1 MPHPNTSTD
10 PSPESL
16 ARLALGFDLETE
28 LELCRHLASTGGSAS
43 VRAVFRPARAA
54 RLFQSLLST
63 GRHLELDGH
72 WREAIAAGVERGT
85 LAPPEWN

>member
-1 MPHPNTSTD
+1 MTHPRTSTD
-10 PSPESL
+10 PTPQAL
-16 ARLALGFDLETE
+16 IQLALGFDLETE
-28 LELCRHLASTGGSAS
+28 LELCRHLAATGGSAS

-63 GRHLELDGH
+63 GRHHELDGH
-72 WREAIAAGVERGT
+72 WIEAISAGVERGS

>member
-1 MPHPNTSTD
+1 MLHPNTSTD
-10 PSPESL
+10 PTLASL
-16 ARLALGFDLETE
+16 ARLAVGFDLETE
-28 LELCRHLASTGGSAS
+28 LELCRHLAATGGSAS

-63 GRHLELDGH
+63 GRHHELDGH
-72 WREAIAAGVERGT
+72 WLEAISSGIARGT